1 MTAAVKTP
9 WQELRE
15 LLLKTGTMAP
25 DWAQA
30 GDAVPRGVFLPDLMW
45 PFDNDLD
52 IPVSK
57 PADPEAWSRWAD
69 SNVPITT
76 QWDDGHHTGIAPGEW
91 RTSSSSTPSLVFSMF
106 RDLSVFD
113 GARVLEIGTGTG
125 WCAGLLSAR
134 LGERN
139 VVSVELDEAVADR
152 ARGALHAAGWH
163 PEIVTGDGLLG
174 WPNRAPYDRIL
185 VTAAVRDVPRS
196 WIDQARPGAVIVMP
210 WGTRYSY
217 RDAVARLVVAD
228 DGTAGGRFTGP
239 AGFMPLR
246 SQRLDWP
253 RHTDYIPGDDWPAG
267 TRESVTRLAASS
279 VVPENSY
286 AAAVFVLGLLV
297 PDCVHNHGRADDGTP
312 VMWLYGLADR
322 SWAAVYFYGV
332 DGRSVSQVY
341 QGGPRN
347 LWDQVEAAH
356 GWWVDR
362 GRPGHEEFGLT
373 VTADGQQRVWLCDP
387 SNLVSRMTAGPGG
400 TR

>member
-1 MTAAVKTP
+1 MTAVVKTP

-57 PADPEAWSRWAD
+57 TADPEAWSRWAD

-76 QWDDGHHTGIAPGEW
+76 QWDDGHHTGTAPGEW

-152 ARGALHAAGWH
+152 AREALHAAGWH

-185 VTAAVRDVPRS
+185 VTWPESARCCGPAS
-196 WIDQARPGAVIVMP
+196 SATTTWARPVWSAVTSP
-210 WGTRYSY
+210 PTWWRCSPS
-217 RDAVARLVVAD
+217 
-228 DGTAGGRFTGP
+228 GTAPPGARSARRRSA
-239 AGFMPLR
+239 AGQSPP
-246 SQRLDWP
+246 P
-253 RHTDYIPGDDWPAG
+253 RRW
-267 TRESVTRLAASS
+267 R
-279 VVPENSY
+279 
-286 AAAVFVLGLLV
+286 
-297 PDCVHNHGRADDGTP
+297 
-312 VMWLYGLADR
+312 
-322 SWAAVYFYGV
+322 
-332 DGRSVSQVY
+332 
-341 QGGPRN
+341 
-347 LWDQVEAAH
+347 
-356 GWWVDR
+356 
-362 GRPGHEEFGLT
+362 RP
-373 VTADGQQRVWLCDP
+373 
-387 SNLVSRMTAGPGG
+387 
-400 TR
+400 